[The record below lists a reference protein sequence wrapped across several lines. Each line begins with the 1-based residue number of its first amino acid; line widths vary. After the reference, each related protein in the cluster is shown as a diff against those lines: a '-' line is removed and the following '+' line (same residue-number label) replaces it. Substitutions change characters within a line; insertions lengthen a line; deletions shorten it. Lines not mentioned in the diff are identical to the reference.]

1 MNDTKPLNGKVAMVS
16 GGGRGIGRA
25 IVMELLAHG
34 WRVSVGA
41 RGAVTFDGVP
51 PEQLRVYRFDALD
64 ARTETDWVAATVA
77 DFGGIDALVHNAGI
91 LSTASVIEAS
101 AEEVDRLFEV
111 NVKSPLRLTQKA
123 WPHLLA
129 ADEGKVV
136 VIASLAGKRVRTAG
150 SSLYAMSKAA
160 VLALAHGIRHCGAES
175 RVRCTALCPGFVATD
190 MAASVPDNLQSQLTR
205 PEDVARIARLVLDLP
220 PTASVAE
227 IPISWTV
234 EPQY

>member
-1 MNDTKPLNGKVAMVS
+1 MTPEHGKIAMVS

-25 IVMELLAHG
+25 IVLELLAHG

-41 RGAVTFDGVP
+41 RGAVAFDGVP
-51 PEQLRVYRFDALD
+51 PDRLRVYRFDALD
-64 ARTETDWVAATVA
+64 PQTETDWVAATVA

-91 LSTASVIEAS
+91 LSTSSVVEAT

-123 WPHLLA
+123 WPHLLV

-136 VIASLAGKRVRTAG
+136 VIASLAGKRIRTA
-150 SSLYAMSKAA
+150 SASLYALSKAA

-175 RVRCTALCPGFVATD
+175 RIRSTALCPGFVATD
-190 MAASVPDNLQSQLTR
+190 MAAAVPADLQSQLTR
-205 PEDVARIARLVLDLP
+205 PDDVARIARLVLELP
-220 PTASVAE
+220 ATASVAE

-234 EPQY
+234 EAQY

>member
-1 MNDTKPLNGKVAMVS
+1 MNPTNAKVAMVS

-25 IVMELLAHG
+25 IVTELLAHG

-41 RGAVTFDGVP
+41 RGPVTFDGVP
-51 PEQLRVYRFDALD
+51 PDRLRVYRFDALD
-64 ARTETDWVAATVA
+64 ARTEAKWVAATVA

-91 LSTASVIEAS
+91 LSTSSVIEAS

-136 VIASLAGKRVRTAG
+136 VIASLAGKRIRTA
-150 SSLYAMSKAA
+150 SASLYALSKAA
-160 VLALAHGIRHCGAES
+160 VLALAHGIRHCGADS
-175 RVRCTALCPGFVATD
+175 RIRSTALCPGFVATD
-190 MAASVPDNLQSQLTR
+190 MAAAVPAKLQSQLTR
-205 PEDVARIARLVLDLP
+205 PEDIARIARLVLELP
-220 PTASVAE
+220 ATASVAE

-234 EPQY
+234 EAQY